1 VRFPWPEILG
11 LQGAPHKAPG
21 APSAPGLESG
31 LGVIAVAAIRYGS
44 LVMSRQDEL
53 VAAGKRLL
61 LNNYR
66 QSPVVMTRGEG
77 CELTDVSGRRFLD
90 MTAGVAVCVLGH
102 GDVGLA
108 EAVAAQARRLVH
120 ASNLYYLENQ
130 LLLAEA
136 LQRRAFK
143 GRVFF
148 CNSGTEANEAALK
161 LARRYQAVARAKP
174 ERVELVAFENSFHG
188 RTMGALAVTGQPKYR
203 AGFGPLVE
211 PVRFLP
217 FGDAAALAGAITDKT
232 CAVIVEPVQAE
243 GGIVVP
249 PPGWLQELRRLCT
262 ETGTVLI
269 FDEVQTGVGRTG
281 TFYAFEKEGVVPDV
295 VTLAKGLGGGV
306 PIGAMLANEEVG
318 RGFEP
323 GSHASTFGG
332 NPLATAA
339 ALYVQQ
345 ALDQDRGGSNLLEH
359 CRDMGAHLNS
369 SLMRL
374 AERRKPRTRGARG
387 RGLLQGLVLDGEAA
401 PIVARAAERG
411 LLVSVAGG
419 SVVRVAPPL
428 VVTKAQI
435 DEAVGILD
443 GVLAEG

>member
-1 VRFPWPEILG
+1 
-11 LQGAPHKAPG
+11 
-21 APSAPGLESG
+21 
-31 LGVIAVAAIRYGS
+31 
-44 LVMSRQDEL
+44 MSQQEEL
-53 VAAGKRLL
+53 VEAGKRLL

-66 QSPVVMTRGEG
+66 QAPLVMTRGEG
-77 CELTDVSGRRFLD
+77 CTLWDVSGRRFLD
-90 MTAGVAVCVLGH
+90 MTAGIAVCVLGH
-102 GDVGLA
+102 GDAGLA
-108 EAVAAQARRLVH
+108 DVIGAQARRLVH

-130 LLLAEA
+130 LRLAEA
-136 LQRRAFK
+136 LSRRAFK
-143 GRVFF
+143 GRAFF
-148 CNSGTEANEAALK
+148 CNTGTEANEAALK
-161 LARRYQAVARAKP
+161 LARRYQAVARARP
-174 ERVELVAFENSFHG
+174 ERVELVAFDNGFHG
-188 RTMGALAVTGQPKYR
+188 RTMGALAVTGQAKYR

-217 FGDAAALAGAITDKT
+217 FGDVSVLRGAITDKT
-232 CAVIVEPVQAE
+232 CAVIVEPLQAE
-243 GGIVVP
+243 GGIVLP
-249 PPGWLQELRRLCT
+249 PPGYLQELRRLCT

-281 TFYAFEKEGVVPDV
+281 TFYAFENEGVVPDV

-306 PIGAMLANEEVG
+306 PIGAMLANEEIA

-345 ALDQDRGGSNLLEH
+345 ALDTNGLLER
-359 CRDMGAHLNS
+359 CRDAGAYLNS
-369 SLMRL
+369 ALLRL

-401 PIVARAAERG
+401 PVVARAAERG

-419 SVVRVAPPL
+419 NVVRLAPPL
-428 VVTKAQI
+428 IVTQAQI
-435 DEAVGILD
+435 DEAVQILD
-443 GVLAEG
+443 AALADG

>member
-1 VRFPWPEILG
+1 
-11 LQGAPHKAPG
+11 
-21 APSAPGLESG
+21 
-31 LGVIAVAAIRYGS
+31 
-44 LVMSRQDEL
+44 MSQQEEL
-53 VAAGKRLL
+53 IAAGKRLL

-66 QSPVVMTRGEG
+66 QAPIVMTRGEG
-77 CELTDVSGRRFLD
+77 CALWDVSGRRFLD

-102 GDVGLA
+102 GDAGLA
-108 EAVAAQARRLVH
+108 DAIAGQARRLVH
-120 ASNLYYLENQ
+120 ASNLYYLEAQ
-130 LLLAEA
+130 LHLAEA
-136 LQRRAFK
+136 LSRRAFK
-143 GRVFF
+143 GRAFF

-161 LARRYQAVARAKP
+161 IARRYQAVARARP
-174 ERVELVAFENSFHG
+174 ARTELVAFDNSFHG

-203 AGFGPLVE
+203 AGFGPLVG

-217 FGDAAALAGAITDKT
+217 FGDSSVLRAAITEET

-243 GGIVVP
+243 GGIVLP
-249 PPGWLQELRRLCT
+249 PPGYLQELRRICS
-262 ETGTVLI
+262 ETGAVLI

-281 TFYAFEKEGVVPDV
+281 TFYAFENEGVVPDV

-306 PIGAMLANEEVG
+306 PIGAMLANEEVA

-345 ALDQDRGGSNLLEH
+345 ALDANGLLER
-359 CRDMGAHLNS
+359 CRDVGAHLNS
-369 SLMRL
+369 ALARL

-401 PIVARAAERG
+401 PVVARAAERG

-419 SVVRVAPPL
+419 NVVRVAPPL
-428 VVTKAQI
+428 IVTKAEI
-435 DEAVGILD
+435 DEAVQILD
-443 GVLAEG
+443 AALADG

>member
-1 VRFPWPEILG
+1 MS
-11 LQGAPHKAPG
+11 LQ
-21 APSAPGLESG
+21 E
-31 LGVIAVAAIRYGS
+31 
-44 LVMSRQDEL
+44 EL
-53 VAAGKRLL
+53 VDAGKRLL

-66 QSPVVMTRGEG
+66 QAPIVMTRGEG
-77 CELTDVSGRRFLD
+77 CSLWDVSGRHFLD

-102 GDVGLA
+102 GDPGLA
-108 EAVAAQARRLVH
+108 DVIGAQARRLVH

-130 LLLAEA
+130 LRLADA
-136 LQRRAFK
+136 LSRRAFK
-143 GRVFF
+143 GRAFF

-161 LARRYQAVARAKP
+161 LARRYQIVTRAQP
-174 ERVELVAFENSFHG
+174 GRTELVAFENSFHG

-203 AGFGPLVE
+203 TGFGPLVE

-217 FGDAAALAGAITDKT
+217 FGDASALRGAITDKT
-232 CAVIVEPVQAE
+232 CAVIVEPIQAE
-243 GGIVVP
+243 GGIVIP
-249 PPGWLQELRRLCT
+249 PPGYLNELRRLCT

-281 TFYAFEKEGVVPDV
+281 TFYAFENEGVVPDV

-306 PIGAMLANEEVG
+306 PIGAMLANEEVA

-345 ALDQDRGGSNLLEH
+345 ALDGGGLLER
-359 CRDMGAHLNS
+359 CRDVGAHLNS
-369 SLMRL
+369 ALIRL

-387 RGLLQGLVLDGEAA
+387 RGLLQGLVLDGEAG
-401 PIVARAAERG
+401 PVVARAAERG
-411 LLVSVAGG
+411 LLISAAGG
-419 SVVRVAPPL
+419 NVVRLAPPL
-428 VVTKAQI
+428 IATKAQI
-435 DEAVGILD
+435 DEAVQILD
-443 GVLAEG
+443 AVLAEA